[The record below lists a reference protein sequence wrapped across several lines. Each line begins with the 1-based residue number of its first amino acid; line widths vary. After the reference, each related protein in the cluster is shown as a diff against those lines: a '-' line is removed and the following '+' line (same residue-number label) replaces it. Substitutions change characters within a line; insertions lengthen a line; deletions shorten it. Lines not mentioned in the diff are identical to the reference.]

1 MVSVRKRNT
10 ECGVYIW
17 EGLFSLVFTVFGIA
31 LHYED
36 FFFFFFS
43 QKVNINKLGFKR

>member
-1 MVSVRKRNT
+1 MVFIYGRDSA
-10 ECGVYIW
+10 
-17 EGLFSLVFTVFGIA
+17 LVFTVFGIA